1 MPRPAV
7 GDGDDGDQG
16 DDDDDEL
23 ALLLTHQHRPA
34 PAQVEKLFTQQ
45 SAATPS
51 TAQLPSRA
59 D

>member
-45 SAATPS
+45 SVEPLP
-51 TAQLPSRA
+51 AQLPSRA